1 MLKLEITALGEIYRY
16 SIDDILL
23 GVHSFRNP
31 KLIAVLHKFEF
42 IENYGTGIK
51 KIREAY
57 PNYDIRKLLINHRL
71 WFRVALPDLNYKKA
85 PLRDNVPQNVL
96 QNVPQTKMVK
106 IILAIR
112 KNNKITR
119 SELAK
124 IIDKSFKTVARII
137 KEFNCISFNGS
148 SKAGYWEIIEE
159 KKMNKL

>member
-1 MLKLEITALGEIYRY
+1 MLKLEITAFGEIYRY

-31 KLIAVLHKFEF
+31 KLIAVLHKLEF

-51 KIREAY
+51 KIIEVY
-57 PNYDIRKLLINHRL
+57 PKYDIGKLLINHRL

-85 PLRDNVPQNVL
+85 PLRDNVPQ
-96 QNVPQTKMVK
+96 TKMVK

-124 IIDKSFKTVARII
+124 IIGKSFKTVARII
-137 KEFNCISFNGS
+137 KESNCISFNGS
-148 SKAGYWEIIEE
+148 SKAGCW
-159 KKMNKL
+159 KL